1 MCLKTF
7 LGMCCNPKPGHNHW
21 EAYYARNGNAIFMN
35 IKLIP
40 KAAPE
45 GTTEEPA
52 AQKISKLAIGKPG
65 GIDAD
70 TDKYETILTV
80 GCKLCNT
87 ELPLSHPEVASMVDS
102 VMMANSAFN
111 AGAIA
116 EWEVE
121 LNTCPCTNNL
131 DQSLVT
137 GAINAKSMAKCA
149 KCDLNSNLWLC
160 MHCGHLGCGRRY
172 YDGTG
177 GNNHGVEHWE
187 ETGHGVALKLGTITP
202 EGGAS
207 IHCYKCDDDVLD
219 NKLAEHLAKFG
230 IDVAT

>member
-35 IKLIP
+35 IKLIA

-131 DQSLVT
+131 D
-137 GAINAKSMAKCA
+137 
-149 KCDLNSNLWLC
+149 
-160 MHCGHLGCGRRY
+160 
-172 YDGTG
+172 
-177 GNNHGVEHWE
+177 
-187 ETGHGVALKLGTITP
+187 
-202 EGGAS
+202 
-207 IHCYKCDDDVLD
+207 
-219 NKLAEHLAKFG
+219 
-230 IDVAT
+230 